1 MFSLQKW
8 KWKISIRKQLYNII
22 KHKHVRDADK
32 VTENS
37 IPYVKLET
45 AECRMDYGLSHL
57 FDSSGENNLTKDI
70 PLAKINHLLQID
82 FLFYEIFSRSTKFT
96 KTLTSTKHK

>member
-1 MFSLQKW
+1 MKE
-8 KWKISIRKQLYNII
+8 LYNLI
-22 KHKHVRDADK
+22 KQKYVKNADI

-37 IPYVKLET
+37 IPYAKLKT
-45 AECRMDYGLSHL
+45 AEYRMDYGKVRI
-57 FDSSGENNLTKDI
+57 FDSSGENNLTKGI
-70 PLAKINHLLQID
+70 PLSKINHLLQID